1 MNFNNIILQEQPFDI
16 MANTYDEDFSH
27 THIGKLQR
35 EKVWEKLLPVLHTY
49 NRHLDIL
56 EINCGTGEDA
66 LRLAAMGHSV
76 IATDASAVM
85 IEKAK
90 CKAGQFAGNN
100 YKVQFI
106 QCSFE
111 GLQSHIFENR
121 FDLVFSNFGGLNCI
135 DEEALKVLS
144 KTLSNLITPGG
155 HLFFVLI
162 SRFCAWETGY
172 YLLRGRFKTA
182 FRRWQKQV
190 SFTVSGNTIPVYY
203 YSPASFKKLFHPE
216 FAYINSFAVGLF
228 VPPSY
233 LEPFFLK
240 RQALLGKLSSLE
252 NKLAVS
258 SAMCRL
264 SDHYCIVLKKNEQE

>member
-1 MNFNNIILQEQPFDI
+1 
-16 MANTYDEDFSH
+16 
-27 THIGKLQR
+27 
-35 EKVWEKLLPVLHTY
+35 
-49 NRHLDIL
+49 
-56 EINCGTGEDA
+56 
-66 LRLAAMGHSV
+66 
-76 IATDASAVM
+76 
-85 IEKAK
+85 
-90 CKAGQFAGNN
+90 
-100 YKVQFI
+100 
-106 QCSFE
+106 
-111 GLQSHIFENR
+111 
-121 FDLVFSNFGGLNCI
+121 VFSNFGGLNCI

-264 SDHYCIVLKKNEQE
+264 SDHYCIVLKIKYWKCCWYIPVDHFG